1 MAFWRTAPCVPLCS
15 LQWRK
20 ESKIKQPLFPRKSC
34 ASPAQHHVSMQ
45 DANTVYVPSDIFTSV
60 LVVIWE
66 TQLYCA
72 RQEVFLHQYPV
83 FSNSKENSRKEYKQN
98 RVSIVIVKSP
108 AIWGLR
114 FSWARTCT
122 FLIGDTQF
130 LFWKLVL
137 SVRIF
142 ILWNLQSFGSEFHS
156 LAFHCIYITLKQ
168 IQMRL
173 TLFWFIVVSL
183 LSQ

>member
-1 MAFWRTAPCVPLCS
+1 
-15 LQWRK
+15 
-20 ESKIKQPLFPRKSC
+20 
-34 ASPAQHHVSMQ
+34 MQ

-108 AIWGLR
+108 AI
-114 FSWARTCT
+114 
-122 FLIGDTQF
+122 
-130 LFWKLVL
+130 
-137 SVRIF
+137 
-142 ILWNLQSFGSEFHS
+142 
-156 LAFHCIYITLKQ
+156 
-168 IQMRL
+168 
-173 TLFWFIVVSL
+173 
-183 LSQ
+183 